1 MSSEEAIDDFCSAL
15 LDDDPDILY
24 DRAPCGY
31 LSTTPEGTI
40 VKANQ
45 TFLTLTGF
53 ERGDLIGRRTFSQLL
68 SAGGRIY
75 HDTHYSP
82 MLQMQGTAREIA
94 LDLVR
99 ADGGRLP
106 VLVNAVLERDAHG
119 APTIIRAAIFDATH
133 RREYEMELLRAKQ
146 RAEESEERARA
157 LARTLQQT
165 LIPPHPPAVPG
176 LDVVAGYRPAGA
188 GDEVGGDFYDVFE
201 ASRGEWFVAVGDVC
215 GKGVG
220 AAVVT
225 ALARH
230 TIRAAAVGAS
240 SPAAV
245 LRVLNDVLLGDES
258 SRFCTVVLAKI
269 SCRDA
274 TCEVTIAVG
283 GHPLPLHKTP
293 DGQPTL
299 VGVPGTLVGAFADP
313 EITDSSMTLLPG
325 EELLLY
331 TDGVTEARGAK
342 GWFGEEKLRESMASH
357 SGGANSLVEG
367 ILADVV
373 RFQGGGPRDD
383 IAIVA
388 VRVP

>member
-1 MSSEEAIDDFCSAL
+1 MSSEEALDDFYSAL
-15 LDDDPDILY
+15 LDDDPESLY

-40 VKANQ
+40 VKVNQ

-53 ERGDLIGRRTFSQLL
+53 ERSDLVGRRTFSQLL

-82 MLQMQGTAREIA
+82 MLQMQGNAREIA

-99 ADGGRLP
+99 ADGARLA
-106 VLVNAVLERDAHG
+106 VLVNAVLERDSRG
-119 APTIIRAAIFDATH
+119 APTIIRAAVFDATH

-176 LDVVAGYRPAGA
+176 LDVAAGYRPAGA
-188 GDEVGGDFYDVFE
+188 GDEVGGDFHDVFE
-201 ASRGEWFVAVGDVC
+201 TSRGDWFVAVGDVC

-240 SPAAV
+240 SPAVV

-274 TCEVTIAVG
+274 TCEATIAVG

-293 DGQPTL
+293 GGLPTA
-299 VGVPGTLVGAFADP
+299 VGRPGTLVGAFP
-313 EITDSSMTLLPG
+313 EPDITDCAVTLLPG

-342 GWFGEEKLRESMASH
+342 GWFGEERLRESMASH
-357 SGGANSLVEG
+357 SGGANSLVGG

-373 RFQGGGPRDD
+373 SFQGGGPRDD

-388 VRVP
+388 LRVP